1 MANDNS
7 QARLNGS
14 SRAEPIPLRMGLG
27 EAVCDAYDSGH
38 AVVLRYVGTPMIR
51 AGRCTQWYRWYIWTL
66 VERRSWHHAQQ
77 NAWRSTDG
85 HVVIAS
91 ERDDL
96 DVVAL

>member
-1 MANDNS
+1 MHAMV
-7 QARLNGS
+7 
-14 SRAEPIPLRMGLG
+14 PLVYLVYM
-27 EAVCDAYDSGH
+27 DAG
-38 AVVLRYVGTPMIR
+38 
-51 AGRCTQWYRWYIWTL
+51 
-66 VERRSWHHAQQ
+66 ERRSWHHAQQ